1 MKLQQSMYRYPAIS
15 AVNFR
20 SLTDGRLLTPLPSLL
35 AATALCAIA
44 VLTANVPAANAQ
56 VLASVRPAEMQ
67 QSAASNM
74 TVTMGK
80 SALLRLPSPVT
91 RISVG
96 NPMLADV
103 MLVNSNEVYV
113 LGRFAGTTNIIV
125 WSKGKQTEVISVIVI
140 LDAEALQ
147 RKLQELMPD
156 EQGIIVSTAADSL
169 VLSGMVSDSMK
180 ADRAVALADAYVR
193 VAALNQRTMLM
204 QSGNQAASSQQG
216 MMAMMGQGG
225 AQGGGAES
233 MGAGQG
239 LGTIKVINLLQVG
252 NNQQVMLEVKIIE
265 INRTL
270 AEKLGFDF
278 NRAASKAG
286 DAFTKIMTGA
296 LPVAPGT
303 LFKSPVEGGG
313 TGPFL
318 IDAEREDNLIKILAE
333 PNIVAIS
340 GQEASFLVGG
350 EIMIPVPQSLG
361 MITLIGK
368 QFGVGLK
375 FTPTVLAADRVN
387 LVVAP
392 EVSELV
398 GFNTIST
405 TSTGGVVSVPTFT
418 TRRISTTV
426 QLRDGQSLAIG
437 GLLKD
442 NFKEQIKRFPMLGE
456 IAILGSLFRSTN
468 FLKDKTEMMVIVT
481 PRLIKPLPPGYNTTP
496 ADAFIEPSRSNLF
509 LDGTME
515 GSPPKPSSKEAP
527 VTGVQPPAT
536 RTFWQWLTNAPATAT
551 PVAAPA
557 AEVQPPASSRT
568 FWQWL
573 TNTPATATPAAA
585 APATEV
591 QPQAES
597 LVNPAEASGFQMK

>member
-1 MKLQQSMYRYPAIS
+1 MKLQQSIDRCLAFP

-20 SLTDGRLLTPLPSLL
+20 SPAGVRLLPPLPSLL
-35 AATALCAIA
+35 AATALCAIT
-44 VLTANVPAANAQ
+44 VLTASVPAATAQ
-56 VLASVRPAEMQ
+56 VLAAARPVEMQ
-67 QSAASNM
+67 QLGASGM

-91 RISVG
+91 RLSVG

-103 MLVNSNEVYV
+103 MLVNSSEIYV

-125 WSKGKQTEVISVIVI
+125 WSKGKQTEVINVSVI
-140 LDAEALQ
+140 LDAAALQ
-147 RKLQELMPD
+147 SKLQELMPD
-156 EQGIIVSTAADSL
+156 EKGIKVSSAADSL
-169 VLSGMVSDSMK
+169 VLSGTVSDSMK

-193 VAALNQRTMLM
+193 VASMNQRTMLM
-204 QSGNQAASSQQG
+204 QVGSQAAAGQQG
-216 MMAMMGQGG
+216 MMAMMGQSGG
-225 AQGGGAES
+225 GGGQGGES

-239 LGTIKVINLLQVG
+239 LGTIQVINLLQVS

-270 AEKLGFDF
+270 AERLGFDF

-286 DAFTKIMTGA
+286 DAFVKIMTGA
-296 LPVAPGT
+296 LPVAAGT
-303 LFKSPVEGGG
+303 LFKSGSD
-313 TGPFL
+313 PFL

-361 MITLIGK
+361 LISLISK

-375 FTPTVLAADRVN
+375 FTPTVLEEDRIN

-405 TSTGGVVSVPTFT
+405 TNTGGVVSVPTFT

-442 NFKEQIKRFPMLGE
+442 NFKEQVKRFPILGE
-456 IAILGSLFRSTN
+456 IAILGALFRSTN
-468 FLKDKTEMMVIVT
+468 FQKDKTEMMIIIT
-481 PRLIKPLPPGYNTTP
+481 PRLVKPLPPGYNTTP
-496 ADAFIEPSRSNLF
+496 ADAFIEPSRLELF
-509 LDGTME
+509 LDGKME
-515 GSPPKPSSKEAP
+515 GSPPGLPVKETPRA
-527 VTGVQPPAT
+527 GAQ
-536 RTFWQWLTNAPATAT
+536 APAT
-551 PVAAPA
+551 
-557 AEVQPPASSRT
+557 RT

-573 TNTPATATPAAA
+573 TNTPATATPAES
-585 APATEV
+585 APPARV
-591 QPQAES
+591 QPQAEP
-597 LVNPAEASGFQMK
+597 LTNPAEASGFQMK